1 MADDLDV
8 SAVKD
13 TQQIKIGLL
22 ELINQGRNPFEI
34 ISFVAKGLEEVS
46 AEPGYAKYLTDQIR
60 AVYGYALGEKKPL
73 QDEYDEIKLRLATME
88 SRQNNDEFSAEVR
101 ERIGFAIEAH
111 KKQLE
116 NLSTMTEQ

>member
-1 MADDLDV
+1 MNV
-8 SAVKD
+8 SITKD
-13 TQQIKIGLL
+13 TQQIKIHLL
-22 ELINQGRNPFEI
+22 EMINQGKNPFEI
-34 ISFVAKGLEEVS
+34 ISAVAGWLEDVS
-46 AEPGYAKYLTDQIR
+46 DEPGYAKYLTDQVR

-73 QDEYDEIKLRLATME
+73 RDEYDEIKLRLATME
-88 SRQNNDEFSAEVR
+88 SRQNNDEFPAEVR